1 MTGNRFD
8 IKKFCEG
15 NKGSKSNSC
24 TPISYNKVVTAGND
38 PTMSTKMRY
47 SQYVRGQK
55 TRAVVNIVPSDF
67 VINKIA
73 PYYRFPMGQTTSSG

>member
-15 NKGSKSNSC
+15 NKVSNSC
-24 TPISYNKVVTAGND
+24 TPINYNKVATGGND

-47 SQYVRGQK
+47 AQYVRGQK
-55 TRAVVNIVPSDF
+55 TRAVVNIVPSTF
-67 VINKIA
+67 VVNKTQ
-73 PYYRFPMGQTTSSG
+73 PYYRFPLGQTLSTIR

>member
-1 MTGNRFD
+1 MTSSRFD

-15 NKGSKSNSC
+15 NSC
-24 TPISYNKVVTAGND
+24 PRVSYNKVATGGND

-47 SQYVRGQK
+47 AQYVRGQK
-55 TRAVVNIVPSDF
+55 TRANVTIVPSTF

-73 PYYRFPMGQTTSSG
+73 PYYRFPMGQAQGTIR

>member
-15 NKGSKSNSC
+15 NKTNSC
-24 TPISYNKVVTAGND
+24 TPISYNKVATAGND

-47 SQYVRGQK
+47 AQYVRGEK
-55 TRAVVNIVPSDF
+55 TRAVVTIVPSTF
-67 VINKIA
+67 VINKTQ
-73 PYYRFPMGQTTSSG
+73 PYYRFALGQTLSTIG